1 MTPRLAAILIATLSG
16 AAPLMGPVRAQ
27 NCTIPAE
34 QIINGGPGKDGI
46 PALTTPDAVTAF
58 DGDSFLTGS
67 DLVVGVAINGEAHA
81 YPHNV
86 FWWHEVVNDILG
98 GKAIVVS
105 FCLLTGSAMV
115 HDPVIGGS
123 SQNFGVSGL
132 LFDNNLIMF
141 DRATDSL
148 WSQMQVSSICGD
160 FAETRPKLLPV
171 VQSTWKAWKEL
182 QPETTV
188 VSFNTGFDRNYNRY
202 PYGNYDQLDDTELLF
217 PHTFIDPRLRMK
229 ELVLGIVKGG
239 VARAYP
245 YEGLG
250 QRAAVNDEVNGEP
263 VLVVFD
269 KDSQMA
275 LPFGRTVDG
284 EVLRFEVSPAN
295 GFPFELRDVGTGTL
309 WNLSGLAVE
318 GPLAGSRLQPIATFS
333 PMWFAWA
340 SFHRGTEVFQ
350 KFQK

>member
-1 MTPRLAAILIATLSG
+1 MAPRFAAILTATLCG
-16 AAPLMGPVRAQ
+16 AGLLTGSVRAQ

-34 QIINGGPGKDGI
+34 QIVNGGPGKDGI
-46 PALTTPDAVTAF
+46 PALTTPEVVSASQ
-58 DGDSFLTGS
+58 GDTFLNAN
-67 DLVVGVAINGEAHA
+67 DLVVGVVINGEARA

-86 FWWHEVVNDILG
+86 FWWHEIVNDVLG
-98 GKAIVVS
+98 GKPIVVS
-105 FCLLTGSAMV
+105 FCPLTGSAMV

-123 SQNFGVSGL
+123 TLNFGVSGL

-148 WSQMQVSSICGD
+148 WAQMRVSSICGD
-160 FAETRPKLLPV
+160 FVETRPKLLPV
-171 VQSTWKAWKEL
+171 VQSTWKAWEEL
-182 QPETTV
+182 HPETTV

-229 ELVLGIVKGG
+229 ELVLGIVNGG

-250 QRAAVNDEVNGEP
+250 QRAAVNDEVNGKP

-269 KDSQMA
+269 KNSQMA
-275 LPFGRTVDG
+275 LPFDRTVNG
-284 EVLRFEVSPAN
+284 EVLSFEVSPGN
-295 GFPFELRDVGTGTL
+295 GFPFQLRDVETGTL
-309 WNLSGLAVE
+309 WNLTGLAVE
-318 GPLAGSRLQPIATFS
+318 GPLAGSRLKPVATFS
-333 PMWFAWA
+333 AMWFAWA
-340 SFHRGTEVFQ
+340 SFNRGTEIYQ
-350 KFQK
+350 D